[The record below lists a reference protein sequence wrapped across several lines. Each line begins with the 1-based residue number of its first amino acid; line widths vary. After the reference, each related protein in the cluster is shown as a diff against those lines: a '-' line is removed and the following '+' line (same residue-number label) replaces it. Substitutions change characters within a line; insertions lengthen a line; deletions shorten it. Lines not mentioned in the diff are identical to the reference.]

1 MLSCYSLELT
11 FKYFLGTIT
20 QMLLIVSDDE
30 EKLVLIN
37 KVNALNQMNVS
48 NTLEDIVENFKRDL
62 ETIKREVEEKKMT
75 NIDTRDKKKLLKR
88 ITTEYDIYEDDLDAS
103 GVPQE
108 IDDGNDKEEDEVKG
122 SIQQHTPEQKTE
134 QDKMD
139 GAAVTIT
146 ESEDLTA
153 TETVDGKVT
162 VFEESEDNTK
172 EILDKDTKDI
182 SETSEIDEKSGQT
195 EAEDVTKGTEEI
207 TDEIK
212 DPIEEK
218 DDSEDFDEE
227 FIKLIIK
234 DDAKLVKDTPSKE
247 IVYVKP
253 ITDEQFTEEL
263 GFDLAD
269 IENED
274 DLESLDK
281 ISTILEKLDE
291 DNMNVLLQKVRKYKL
306 FYFLKS

>member
-1 MLSCYSLELT
+1 MLSCYSLEIT

-20 QMLLIVSDDE
+20 LMLLIVSDDE

-48 NTLEDIVENFKRDL
+48 NTLDDIVENFKRDL

-88 ITTEYDIYEDDLDAS
+88 ITTEYDIYEDDLDGS

-108 IDDGNDKEEDEVKG
+108 IDDGNDKEDDEVKG
-122 SIQQHTPEQKTE
+122 SIQQHTPGQKTE

-182 SETSEIDEKSGQT
+182 SETSEIDEKPEQT
-195 EAEDVTKGTEEI
+195 EAEDVTKVTEEI

-218 DDSEDFDEE
+218 HDSADFDEE
-227 FIKLIIK
+227 FIKLIVK
-234 DDAKLVKDTPSKE
+234 DDAKLVKDTSSKE

-291 DNMNVLLQKVRKYKL
+291 DNMNVLLQKVEKYKL